1 MPDLPPRLHAV
12 VDRAG
17 RLIEADPALAE
28 MNRRAGGDDR
38 LMVAGLAAL
47 VQRAVTTGT
56 PVVALQA
63 VALDDRMRRYWARLV
78 PDEGG
83 IGIDL
88 VACDPGPA
96 TDIPP
101 QPLSERDFTRV
112 GADWL
117 WEVDAAL
124 HVTAM
129 SESAVGLFGVP
140 IELMI
145 GQPITR
151 LLVLVAPGGR
161 APLVEAIRLGRPLEA
176 QIAEIDSH
184 PEQGR
189 FLLSAALVTG
199 ADGEVLGLRGT
210 AVAIPLDL
218 ASTPDDAG
226 VDTPSDEIAS
236 GLSPAGLAQTLGGP
250 IAAIVEAAE
259 AMETQRFGPLRR
271 VYADYAAHI
280 ADAGRMLSGLV
291 ADMTEADR
299 IENGALAVEFGPV
312 DLGEAAHRAVA
323 LLGLQAERKGIGLD
337 VDPVPAFGQVFG
349 DRHHILQILVNLI
362 GNAVKFS
369 PASST
374 IRIRADAGGL
384 SARGVA
390 VEDEGPGIA
399 EADRKRVFDK
409 FERLGA
415 GGEGVGLGL
424 YIARGMARAMAGDLE
439 VEAAPGG
446 GARFLLSLPSA

>member
-1 MPDLPPRLHAV
+1 MAGLPPRLHAV
-12 VDRAG
+12 IDRAG
-17 RLIEADPALAE
+17 RLIDADPVLAE
-28 MNRRAGGDDR
+28 INRRAGGDDR
-38 LMVAGLAAL
+38 LLVAGLIGL
-47 VQRAVTTGT
+47 VQRAVMTEA

-63 VALDDRMRRYWARLV
+63 IALDERARRYWARLV
-78 PDEGG
+78 PGAAG
-83 IGIDL
+83 IDIDL

-96 TDIPP
+96 ADIPL

-112 GADWL
+112 SADWL

-151 LLVLVAPGGR
+151 LLVLAAPGGR
-161 APLVEAIRLGRPLEA
+161 APLVEAMRLGRPLEA
-176 QIAEIDSH
+176 QVAEIDSH

-189 FLLSAALVTG
+189 FLLSASLVTG
-199 ADGEVLGLRGT
+199 AAGEVLGLRGT
-210 AVAIPLDL
+210 AVAIPADVAAVPIDTLQ
-218 ASTPDDAG
+218 PAG
-226 VDTPSDEIAS
+226 EPIAA
-236 GLSPAGLAQTLGGP
+236 LSPAGLAQTLGGP
-250 IAAIVEAAE
+250 IAAIIEAAE
-259 AMETQRFGPLRR
+259 AMQTQRFGPLRR
-271 VYADYAAHI
+271 VYADYVAHI
-280 ADAGRMLSGLV
+280 ADAGHMLSTLV
-291 ADMTEADR
+291 TDMTEADT
-299 IENGALAVEFGPV
+299 IESGALTVEFGPV
-312 DLGEAAHRAVA
+312 DLGEVVHRAVA
-323 LLGLQAERKGIGLD
+323 LLGLQAGQKRIALD
-337 VDPVPAFGQVFG
+337 VDPAPAFGQLFG
-349 DRHHILQILVNLI
+349 DRNHILQILVNLI

-369 PASST
+369 PAGST
-374 IRIRADAGGL
+374 VRIRADAGGL

-399 EADRKRVFDK
+399 EADRARVFDK

-424 YIARGMARAMAGDLE
+424 YIARGMARAMAGDLR

-446 GARFLLSLPSA
+446 GARFLLSLPAD